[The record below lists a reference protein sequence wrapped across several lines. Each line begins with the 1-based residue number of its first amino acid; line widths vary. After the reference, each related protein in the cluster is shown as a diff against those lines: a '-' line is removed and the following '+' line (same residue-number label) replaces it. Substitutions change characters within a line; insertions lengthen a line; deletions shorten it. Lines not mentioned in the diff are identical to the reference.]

1 MERIDKF
8 ISNIWYGSRKDGKKY
23 IKDSLIAVNW
33 EIISKSDFKI
43 NYGDIISI
51 WEEDIEFKE
60 FVYVMLNKP
69 SGYVSSTIDEWGHE
83 SFLALMEDC
92 PYAPLVN
99 PVWRLD
105 VDTEG
110 LLLLTNDWDLT
121 HKLISP
127 KKDIFKKYYVEI
139 ENEITDKEIEKLEKG
154 VKINVETNPY
164 ITKEAKVEIVD
175 KKKLHIFIS
184 EGKFHQIKKMLEA
197 VDNKVTY
204 LKRLNIWSLEL
215 DNSLETGE
223 WRYLEKKEV
232 DALLTKS

>member
-8 ISNIWYGSRKDGKKY
+8 ISNIWYGSRKDVKKY

-164 ITKEAKVEIVD
+164 ITKKAKVEIID